1 MKGPGK
7 LPAARLIF
15 VRHGHTVAND
25 VEDLRV
31 SGWTDFP
38 LSPLG
43 RKQAAAL
50 RRRLLLAPPDVI
62 YTSPLQ
68 RASATADALAD
79 LASAPPQLLADL
91 REIHCG
97 EADGRPYLEAQER
110 FPEVWAANLRQED
123 ESLRWPGGESYR
135 EFRDR
140 CLDAVRRIAEAH
152 PGERVLIVTHAGV
165 ICQVMGTI
173 HGKSAASW
181 DSFRPGNCSLTE
193 IEWRGETGIV
203 HGFDDRSHLD
213 ELDDGELEEA
223 GGAGLPCYGVAF
235 AGFL

>member
-1 MKGPGK
+1 MVHLLRP
-7 LPAARLIF
+7 ARLIF
-15 VRHGHTVAND
+15 VRHGHTAANEAD
-25 VEDLRV
+25 DARI

-43 RKQAAAL
+43 QRQAAAL
-50 RRRLLLAPPDVI
+50 RRRLLLAPPDFI

-79 LASAPPQLLADL
+79 LAPASPQRLDGL

-97 EADGRPYLEAQER
+97 EADGRTVHEAQQR
-110 FPEVWAANLRQED
+110 FPEVWAASQRQED

-135 EFRDR
+135 EFRER
-140 CLDAVRRIAEAH
+140 CLDAVRRIALAH
-152 PGERVLIVTHAGV
+152 PGERVVIVTHAGV
-165 ICQVMGTI
+165 ICQVMGTL
-173 HGKSAASW
+173 HGKSPASW
-181 DSFRPGNCSLTE
+181 NSFRPGNCSLTE

-213 ELDDGELEEA
+213 ELDDAELEEA
-223 GGAGLPCYGVAF
+223 GGAGWPWYGIAF
-235 AGFL
+235 AAFS

>member
-1 MKGPGK
+1 MAHPIR
-7 LPAARLIF
+7 PARLIF
-15 VRHGHTVAND
+15 VRHGHTLAND
-25 VEDLRV
+25 ADDARV

-43 RKQAAAL
+43 RKQAEAL
-50 RRRLLLAPPDVI
+50 RRRLSLMPPDVI

-68 RASATADALAD
+68 RASATAEVLAD
-79 LASAPPQLLADL
+79 LAPAPPQPLDAL

-97 EADGRPYLEAQER
+97 EADGRLSREAQER
-110 FPEVWAANLRQED
+110 FPEIWAANLRQED

-140 CLDAVRRIAEAH
+140 CLHAVRCIAEAH

-173 HGKSAASW
+173 HGKSPASW
-181 DSFRPGNCSLTE
+181 GSFRPGNCSLTE
-193 IEWRGETGIV
+193 VEWRGDTGIV
-203 HGFDDRSHLD
+203 RGFDDRRHLD
-213 ELDDGELEEA
+213 ELDDAELEEA
-223 GGAGLPCYGVAF
+223 GGAGWPGYGVAF
-235 AGFL
+235 AGCP